1 MKDIK
6 TFDDFLVENETLPGT
21 NINVSDMMKHTT
33 RAEAFLDV
41 VNFLA
46 LIEPEFFITNVSIDN
61 KGVNGVN
68 FSFESNA
75 TKKQVMGLLKQVPD
89 GHVMARSLK

>member
-6 TFDDFLVENETLPGT
+6 SFDDFLVENETLPGT
-21 NINVSDMMKHTT
+21 NINVSDIVKHSS
-33 RAEAFLDV
+33 RAEAFIDV

-61 KGVNGVN
+61 KGLMGVY
-68 FSFESNA
+68 FSFDSNA
-75 TKKQVMGLLKQVPD
+75 TKKQVLGLMKQVID
-89 GHVMARSLK
+89 GHVMTRSLK